1 MATWFWTP
9 VKNMAFT
16 ADVNWSHLDQKYSG
30 FITSP
35 GIATAAKPAA
45 VYELKDQNSVSMLL
59 RAQRN
64 F

>member
-1 MATWFWTP
+1 LS
-9 VKNMAFT
+9 
-16 ADVNWSHLDQKYSG
+16 WSRLDQKYSG
-30 FITSP
+30 AITSP